1 MKTTIITALFLAIM
15 SIVFDANAEPKDDAA
30 STEGVRFNRM
40 VQDVCQ
46 KMSLAARE
54 DVRTISRDIEDAIL
68 AYNGWDRST
77 DAYRIKFSDFF
88 NTHSS
93 KFICMN
99 DSHIYSTEHLF
110 QRAVNLRIYEPV
122 LINLFLVDENEYP
135 IDVNVVTTNFRGEQE
150 TLLDMVDDILASSNA
165 ALNFDVS
172 DIRELREILV
182 TFYGAKHASELLEE

>member
-1 MKTTIITALFLAIM
+1 M

-93 KFICMN
+93 KFICRN
-99 DSHIYSTEHLF
+99 DSHLFSDQHVF
-110 QRAVNLRIYEPV
+110 QRAIRLKIYGPV
-122 LINLFLVDENEYP
+122 LTNLFLVDEGEYP
-135 IDVNVVTTNFRGEQE
+135 IDVNVVTENHRGAQE
-150 TLLDMVDDILASSNA
+150 TLLDFVDGLLTSENIAS
-165 ALNFDVS
+165 NFEVS
-172 DIRELREILV
+172 EIEELREILV
-182 TFYGAKHASELLEE
+182 TFYDAKHASEILGE